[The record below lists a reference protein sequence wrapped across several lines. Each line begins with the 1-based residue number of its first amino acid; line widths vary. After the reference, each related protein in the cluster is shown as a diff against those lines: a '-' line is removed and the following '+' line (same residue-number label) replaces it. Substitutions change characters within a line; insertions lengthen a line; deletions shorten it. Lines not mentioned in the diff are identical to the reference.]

1 MKFNTWTWLFLL
13 AVAVI
18 ILPSCYNA
26 KKAQKQVNKALLEYP
41 DKVATIARDAF
52 PCITIASDTVRV
64 TDTLLDFIDCP
75 ENPLP
80 EYKRDTIVINGVKTV
95 YVKVPAK
102 VQVKTVI
109 VTNKIED
116 SAKLKVLN
124 KMVVDRDKIIL
135 DQSAELKSKSTKIAN
150 KNKEIWIH
158 RGIWILLALYLIY
171 RLWRNI
177 TTVKIKS

>member
-1 MKFNTWTWLFLL
+1 MKIDFKTIIIALL
-13 AVAVI
+13 VLV

-41 DKVATIARDAF
+41 EKVATIARDAF

-75 ENPLP
+75 EVPDP

-102 VQVKTVI
+102 VQVKTVT

-124 KMVVDRDKIIL
+124 KMVQDRDIIIS
-135 DQSAELKSKSTKIAN
+135 DQSAEIKSKSATISN

-158 RGIWILLALYLIY
+158 RGIWILIALYLIY

-177 TTVKIKS
+177 TTVKIK